1 MAVFQKAE
9 RRKAKLKLALCGP
22 SGSGKTYSALKI
34 ASGMGGRIA
43 FIDTENDSGQLY
55 SGDFNYDIVS
65 IAPPFSV
72 DKYMGA
78 IKSAETEGYD
88 ILIIDSL
95 SHAWSK
101 QGGILDEVDKRRGNS
116 NNAFTNGWREATPL
130 HDKFI
135 DAILQSPLHVIV
147 TMRAKTAYEME
158 KDDRG
163 KVVPVKKGMEPIQRS
178 GLEYEFTV
186 VLDMDNYQHTAQSG
200 KDRTKLFDGKCFS
213 PDENTGKDLM
223 KWLESGA
230 DAQAQ
235 YYQVPVAAP
244 VQAPPGWATQQLD
257 VQVPLP
263 FTPAPQTLPFEP
275 AQPFIPAPV
284 DAAPPFTPA
293 PPPAPPSLQ
302 FGFPAYESD
311 IVSVWTGA
319 GWDINGLAGWVGQKF
334 GRAPATLTEPEC
346 LQIVNEFK
354 NYIKAMGGQ

>member
-1 MAVFQKAE
+1 MGVFQKAE

-34 ASGMGGRIA
+34 ASGMGGKIA

-55 SGDFNYDIVS
+55 SSEFNYDIVS

-72 DKYMGA
+72 DKYMSA
-78 IKSAETEGYD
+78 IKAAEAEGYD

-95 SHAWSK
+95 SHAWNK

-200 KDRTKLFDGKCFS
+200 KDRTKLFDGKCFIPS
-213 PDENTGKDLM
+213 EETGRELM

-230 DAQAQ
+230 DTQPQ
-235 YYQVPVAAP
+235 YYQVPLPAQPA
-244 VQAPPGWATQQLD
+244 APPGWATQQLD

-263 FTPAPQTLPFEP
+263 FEPAPPFV
-275 AQPFIPAPV
+275 PAPA
-284 DAAPPFTPA
+284 DAAPPFTAGPPFTA
-293 PPPAPPSLQ
+293 PPPAIPQ
-302 FGFPAYESD
+302 FGFPAHESD

-334 GRAPATLTEPEC
+334 GRAPAQLTEPEC
-346 LQIVNEFK
+346 QQIVNEFRS
-354 NYIKAMGGQ
+354 YIKQMTGGQQ